1 MKRVNNKLFDKM
13 AGVKLDVGAGPFKQA
28 GFIGMDRV
36 KLRGVDIVHDI
47 QKFPWPIPNNI
58 CSTILMSH
66 VWEHVEP
73 KYRSRLMDEC
83 WRIIRYDG
91 QLLISAPYA
100 NTFLAN
106 AHPEH
111 YQCPNELTF
120 QFYDPRFN
128 LFKSGSYGMV
138 KPWTLIRNE
147 PNVAGCIE
155 VILEPCKDAKGKKCL
170 PKKLVSEMKSLWG

>member
-1 MKRVNNKLFDKM
+1 MNTKLFEKM
-13 AGVKLDVGAGPFKQA
+13 KSVKLDVGSGPFKQP
-28 GFIGMDRV
+28 GFIGMDRI
-36 KLRGVDIVHDI
+36 KLKGVDIVHDI
-47 QKFPWPIPNNI
+47 QKFPWPIPSNI
-58 CSTILMSH
+58 CSVILMSH

-83 WRIIRYDG
+83 WRIIRHDG

-111 YQCPNELTF
+111 YLCPNELTF
-120 QFYDPRFN
+120 QFYDPDFP
-128 LFKSGSYGMV
+128 LFISGSYGMV
-138 KPWTLIRNE
+138 KPWKLVRNE

-155 VILEPCKDAKGKKCL
+155 VILEPRKTEKGKECL
-170 PKKLVSEMKSLWG
+170 TKDLVLKKKSLLA